1 MTKLYLYIYSYVAY
15 FHCIIIVLT
24 HKKCMQ
30 NTNKNDIYIE
40 LYNKKYERFYFY
52 NRNRDK
58 KETEV

>member
-1 MTKLYLYIYSYVAY
+1 MTY
-15 FHCIIIVLT
+15 FYRIILILT
-24 HKKCMQ
+24 HKKYVQ
-30 NTNKNDIYIE
+30 NTNKNNIYIE